1 MSLSSNPSGRSIGR
15 LLQRL
20 ARLRPRL
27 WPSRAPLTVAADH
40 GAGAGRLPGYVALG
54 SWRLGGVSLD
64 ARLELL
70 VEQLSAELSACGWC
84 IEQGRHR
91 WRKALLPAG
100 LLRQLR
106 SYRTSGLFSERDRA
120 ALLLAEAVAGYTEG
134 TPGPADQALVQAR
147 VHFTEAELIR
157 IAHIAAGEHFFDPA
171 TGAVGMDVRELADPR
186 TMPWD
191 AIRAGIGV
199 RGWR

>member
-1 MSLSSNPSGRSIGR
+1 MPLSSNPSGRSIGR

-20 ARLRPRL
+20 AQLRPRL
-27 WPSRAPLTVAADH
+27 WPSPASLALDH
-40 GAGAGRLPGYVALG
+40 GAGAGRLPSYVALG
-54 SWRLGGVSLD
+54 CWRPGRVSLD

-70 VEQLSAELSACGWC
+70 VGQLSAELSACRWC
-84 IEQGRHR
+84 IEQGRHQ
-91 WRKALLPAG
+91 WRKALLPAA

-106 SYRTSGLFSERDRA
+106 SYRTSGLFSERECA
-120 ALLLAEAVAGYTEG
+120 ALALAGAVARYTEG
-134 TPGPADQALVQAR
+134 APGPADQALVQAR
-147 VHFTEAELIR
+147 LHFTEAELIR
-157 IAHIAAGEHFFDPA
+157 IAHVAAGEHFFDPA

-186 TMPWD
+186 AMPWD